1 MFKKAAF
8 LVLLVLPFVACDKN
22 DDDQAQQNTPVSVG
36 FLHSF
41 YEDAVDSS
49 NFNTIQYTNGFGT
62 SLSITRLRYLIS
74 QVSFTNQDGIKTI
87 VKDYHLVDLSQDN
100 SLTINDI
107 LLPPGAYNLKMRF
120 GFTEATNTSS
130 IYPDLN
136 AASWNVPENLGGGYH
151 YMQLEGRWLDP
162 GDAPDEPYLYAY
174 HTISA
179 VQNPGPENTRED
191 TSIEIDLGEITVTQG
206 ATQINVNMHIDQ
218 WFENPNLW
226 NLSELNGLLMGN
238 YTAQKMMQENG
249 QNVFSLAS
257 NMGD

>member
-8 LVLLVLPFVACDKN
+8 LVLLVLPIVACDKN

-41 YEDAVDSS
+41 YEDEVSVSS
-49 NFNTIQYTNGFGT
+49 NTIQYTNGFGT

-130 IYPDLN
+130 VYPDLN
-136 AASWNVPENLGGGYH
+136 AASWNVPENLGSK
-151 YMQLEGRWLDP
+151 
-162 GDAPDEPYLYAY
+162 
-174 HTISA
+174 ISLI
-179 VQNPGPENTRED
+179 VR
-191 TSIEIDLGEITVTQG
+191 L
-206 ATQINVNMHIDQ
+206 
-218 WFENPNLW
+218 
-226 NLSELNGLLMGN
+226 LS
-238 YTAQKMMQENG
+238 
-249 QNVFSLAS
+249 
-257 NMGD
+257 

>member
-8 LVLLVLPFVACDKN
+8 LVLLVLSFMACDKN

-41 YEDAVDSS
+41 YEDEVSVSS
-49 NFNTIQYTNGFGT
+49 NTIQYTNGFGT

-74 QVSFTNQDGIKTI
+74 QVSFTNQDGIKTL

-162 GDAPDEPYLYAY
+162 GDTPDEAL
-174 HTISA
+174 
-179 VQNPGPENTRED
+179 
-191 TSIEIDLGEITVTQG
+191 SICIP
-206 ATQINVNMHIDQ
+206 H
-218 WFENPNLW
+218 
-226 NLSELNGLLMGN
+226 
-238 YTAQKMMQENG
+238 Y
-249 QNVFSLAS
+249 
-257 NMGD
+257 